1 MGAYVF
7 AKPSERELSQREKE
21 TFDRYCKI
29 IQWGRA
35 HPIEFGRRFC
45 GFDYYDYQSYQI
57 YNTWYSMFAL
67 WLVCRDG
74 AKTYDMSMYIMLRSM
89 LFPYH
94 ISYFLGNTGEQA
106 KEVFK
111 KMEKIAKKEI
121 ASARGLTDVFLN
133 ELEKSGSTSDGFIHN
148 PAGFT
153 TKLFNGSEINTLNS
167 DIINIKGKRANFVG
181 FDEAGWMSD
190 ELFTQAEHFA
200 DQSEDAILGGGIN
213 LALEPAPFPRQI
225 LYASSASD
233 TDSEFY
239 KKFKNISSRMMMGD
253 RRYWACNFTID
264 TILSAKKDGEVYA
277 PLISKDKVDQA
288 MTNPEKGMRELYNK
302 FTTDTHEGQ
311 IVTRRVLMNAT
322 RPKVPELAYEKGK
335 QYIIA
340 WDSARLNDN
349 STVGIAS
356 VYEDPETGWNMDIV
370 NCVNFV
376 DVKTKNKT
384 PMRMPDQVEAFKTL
398 LLDYNGTELGALDY
412 ENIKAVICDSGAGG
426 QMIGGISD
434 YLLQDWE
441 DKKGHKHRGI
451 IDPDHKANE
460 TAVLEFPDAVEIMN
474 LVDPKKYRNEIFD
487 AAEKMT
493 KLGIVHFPAE
503 YEGKDFFT
511 LLDGN
516 DGKEETVQLSF
527 DEQNAMM
534 QISRMKDELVLM
546 CKYSNGGNVTYNFPP
561 DKRNKEHDDRAF
573 TYSLLCWYLA
583 KLRRNDQR
591 SNIVVEENDVVSMIM
606 TRKPSYL
613 KNK

>member
-1 MGAYVF
+1 MGVYVY
-7 AKPSERELSQREKE
+7 STSSQRELSQRQQEA
-21 TFDRYCKI
+21 FDKYTKVL
-29 IQWGRA
+29 QWGRG
-35 HPIEFGRRFC
+35 HPVEFGARFM
-45 GFDYYDYQSYQI
+45 GFDLYDYQKLMI
-57 YNTWYSMFAL
+57 YHTWFSTFSV

-74 AKTYDMSMYIMLRSM
+74 AKTYGMGMYTMLRSV
-89 LFPYH
+89 LLPNH
-94 ISYFLGNTGEQA
+94 VSYFLGNTGEQS

-111 KMEKIAKKEI
+111 KIEKIAKREI
-121 ASARGLTDVFLN
+121 SSAVGLTDVFIN
-133 ELEKSGSTSDGFIHN
+133 ELERQGATSDGFIHN
-148 PAGFT
+148 PASFSM
-153 TKLFNGSEINTLNS
+153 KLFNGSEIYTLNS
-167 DIINIKGKRANFVG
+167 DIINIKGKRANFVA
-181 FDEAGWMSD
+181 FDESGWMSD
-190 ELFTQAEHFA
+190 ELFLQAEHFT
-200 DQSEDAILGGGIN
+200 DQSEQAILGAGVN
-213 LALEPAPFPRQI
+213 PELEPPAFPRQI

-239 KKFKNISSRMMMGD
+239 KKFKNASTRMMMGD
-253 RRYWACNFTID
+253 RRYWACNYTID
-264 TILSAKKDGEVYA
+264 TIMSAKKDGESY
-277 PLISKDKVDQA
+277 PSLISQDKVDQA
-288 MTNPEKGMRELYNK
+288 MLNPEKGMRELYNK

-311 IVTRRVLMNAT
+311 IVTRRNLMNVT
-322 RPKVPELAYEKGK
+322 EPKVPELAYSKGK

-384 PMRMPDQVEAFKTL
+384 PMRMPDQVETFKSL
-398 LLDYNGTELGALDY
+398 LLDYNGTEFGALDY

-441 DKKGHKHRGI
+441 DKKGHKHRGV
-451 IDPDHKANE
+451 IDSEHKANE
-460 TAVLEFPDAVEIMN
+460 TAVMEFPDAVDIMH
-474 LVDPKKYRNEIFD
+474 LVDPRAHRNEIFD
-487 AAEKMT
+487 AAERMT
-493 KLGIVHFPAE
+493 KLGVVHFPAE

-511 LLDGN
+511 VIGDDGEDN
-516 DGKEETVQLSF
+516 TVQLTF
-527 DEQNAMM
+527 DEQAAMA

-546 CKYSNGGNVTYNFPP
+546 CKYVSGGTVSYNFPP

-591 SNIVVEENDVVSMIM
+591 VNTANDDIDVASMIL

-613 KNK
+613 KK